1 MVTRRLC
8 AFRFPTG
15 EPCHSPPLHDSDFCL
30 MHSPEHAQEVQEARK
45 LGGLRR
51 KREATIVGAYDFQ
64 SLNTIDGIMRLLDI
78 VTMDTLSMDNSI
90 HRNRLLA
97 YLILVALRARELEQ
111 EQRMA
116 NLEHSVNPI
125 NVQLAL
131 PVFDVEPL
139 KTHEKEDI
147 YEPE

>member
-1 MVTRRLC
+1 
-8 AFRFPTG
+8 
-15 EPCHSPPLHDSDFCL
+15 